1 MQKRALAAGAHQ
13 GIAGA
18 GARMIARGPLLY
30 PRRHRDDDCLACCL
44 VWCAALASIVGIY
57 ALACWLM
64 FKAI

>member
-1 MQKRALAAGAHQ
+1 
-13 GIAGA
+13 
-18 GARMIARGPLLY
+18 MIARRPLLY